1 MNAPD
6 NIKHHVRHEIHQIKK
21 KLAQAESSI
30 DTMKSGIDTLELL
43 LTEIKW
49 IQEQEKIDESK

>member
-6 NIKHHVRHEIHQIKK
+6 SIRHHVRQEIHQIKK
-21 KLAQAESSI
+21 RISEAQ
-30 DTMKSGIDTLELL
+30 SGIDALELL

-49 IQEQEKIDESK
+49 IQEQEKIDVFK

>member
-6 NIKHHVRHEIHQIKK
+6 SIKHHVRQEIHRIKK
-21 KLAQAESSI
+21 KLAQVESSI
-30 DTMKSGIDTLELL
+30 DALELL

-49 IQEQEKIDESK
+49 IQEQEKINEGLR

>member
-6 NIKHHVRHEIHQIKK
+6 NIKHHVRQEIHAIKK

-30 DTMKSGIDTLELL
+30 DTLELL

-49 IQEQEKIDESK
+49 VQEQEKIDVFK

>member
-6 NIKHHVRHEIHQIKK
+6 NIKHHVRQEIHRIKQK
-21 KLAQAESSI
+21 IAEAQ
-30 DTMKSGIDTLELL
+30 SGIDTLELL

-49 IQEQEKIDESK
+49 VQEQEDINEFK